1 MTDNPKSYEDLIKI
15 IANEC
20 SRIDRLEKEQII
32 TDEKIGG
39 LKDELT
45 KLIYSIENNKNM
57 VQGQYRNIV
66 EYNQIV
72 MKSLAGLNKRIDS
85 YVDNRDNVGLY
96 KAIKKEITCEIN
108 KKSEKINKME
118 KDIYGNGNKGLKVET
133 EKLLEKTRMMTWLI
147 GILLSTTTLS
157 LATIIGYLTMKIMG
171 VVI

>member
-1 MTDNPKSYEDLIKI
+1 MTDKPKSYEDLIKI

-157 LATIIGYLTMKIMG
+157 LATIIGYLTMKMMG
-171 VVI
+171 VV